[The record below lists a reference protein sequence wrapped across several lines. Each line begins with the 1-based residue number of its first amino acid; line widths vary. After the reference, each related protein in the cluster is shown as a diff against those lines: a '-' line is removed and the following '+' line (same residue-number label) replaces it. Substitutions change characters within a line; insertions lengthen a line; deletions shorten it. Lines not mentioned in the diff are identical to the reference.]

1 MKRKWIRRVLLVLMI
16 LVSVLVIV
24 CAVYPQKL
32 LTIDSGPVKADVII
46 VLGGAHERPERA
58 AELFKAHEGERVIAS
73 GQGDA
78 EANRRIM
85 ISEGVPANLIQLEPD
100 SRTTWENAAFTIRLL
115 RAQKVRKAIIV
126 TSWYHSRRA
135 LNCFKHAAPEI
146 QFYSRPSYFG
156 FKRSDWT
163 RLLEKRIYLE
173 YLKMGGYCVRYG
185 VSPFLE

>member
-1 MKRKWIRRVLLVLMI
+1 
-16 LVSVLVIV
+16 
-24 CAVYPQKL
+24 
-32 LTIDSGPVKADVII
+32 IDSGPVKADVII

-135 LNCFKHAAPEI
+135 LNCFKHA
-146 QFYSRPSYFG
+146 
-156 FKRSDWT
+156 
-163 RLLEKRIYLE
+163 
-173 YLKMGGYCVRYG
+173 
-185 VSPFLE
+185 